1 MADDHGGA
9 TPRSAAA
16 GDTSTDGG
24 RRLRWALAASLAV
37 LVLVRLLPLPAVFQ
51 GGSVVLQSNDPYY
64 YRYWVDLLHGTSA
77 APWDLPA
84 PVARGE
90 PLFVVALWLVS
101 LPVGGS
107 QWATGVVL
115 AWYPVVAAVLTG
127 YLVYRLATR
136 LSGDPRVGLAA
147 VLLLAVAPAHA
158 SRTSLGFADHHA
170 FDYLWLT
177 ATGYLLTVLLGR
189 STRDRRTWLAAGAL
203 AVCLAGQ
210 VLAWAAGPLLVLPF
224 GLVVATSALAVVRR
238 ASGTPS
244 PLVPVVAGV
253 GGGAGLVLLAHVG
266 LGWHTTAVVA
276 SVALLSLG
284 SLAVHALTE
293 AVRHAGGG
301 AGTLAGLGLGAGA
314 GGAAVWLLVPVPTPA
329 VVRGVARLT
338 RSSRVGEVSGLG
350 AAFGP
355 VLGPLVLLGFA
366 AVLAVPGFG
375 LAVRD
380 AWRCRDRSWLPVLCY
395 TLVLAGLAVLQRRFA
410 GELAPFLAVLG
421 GLGLVWLLARLDL
434 VRPLTSVRTG
444 AGAGTEAAPSF
455 EVPDRTRLAL
465 LGGIATVVLGA
476 GTVYTRYITSQVSV
490 DPGAVRAARWMRA
503 YAADR
508 DWTFPDSY
516 VFTEWDRSRAFN
528 YLVNGRARSYGF
540 ARRNYEAFL
549 FATSPETWYDR
560 LEGRV
565 GFVVTRDLDHVGR
578 VAPDRLY
585 TRLHRHL
592 GSAVDGTDGLGH
604 FRAVYAGADGR
615 YKVFTLVPGATLA
628 GRADRERV
636 RVSTTVDL
644 GDTAFEYA
652 REAPTDADGRFA
664 VTVAHPGRY
673 TVGDETVVVS
683 ERAVST
689 GERIVRR

>member
-1 MADDHGGA
+1 
-9 TPRSAAA
+9 
-16 GDTSTDGG
+16 
-24 RRLRWALAASLAV
+24 
-37 LVLVRLLPLPAVFQ
+37 
-51 GGSVVLQSNDPYY
+51 
-64 YRYWVDLLHGTSA
+64 
-77 APWDLPA
+77 
-84 PVARGE
+84 
-90 PLFVVALWLVS
+90 
-101 LPVGGS
+101 
-107 QWATGVVL
+107 
-115 AWYPVVAAVLTG
+115 
-127 YLVYRLATR
+127 
-136 LSGDPRVGLAA
+136 
-147 VLLLAVAPAHA
+147 
-158 SRTSLGFADHHA
+158 
-170 FDYLWLT
+170 
-177 ATGYLLTVLLGR
+177 
-189 STRDRRTWLAAGAL
+189 
-203 AVCLAGQ
+203 
-210 VLAWAAGPLLVLPF
+210 
-224 GLVVATSALAVVRR
+224 
-238 ASGTPS
+238 
-244 PLVPVVAGV
+244 
-253 GGGAGLVLLAHVG
+253 
-266 LGWHTTAVVA
+266 VVA
-276 SVALLSLG
+276 SVALLLLG

-293 AVRHAGGG
+293 AIRRAGYGPR
-301 AGTLAGLGLGAGA
+301 TLAGLGLGAGA
-314 GGAAVWLLVPVPTPA
+314 AGAAVWLLVPVPTPA

-366 AVLAVPGFG
+366 SVLAVPGFG

-380 AWRCRDRSWLPVLCY
+380 AWRRRDRSWLPVLCY
-395 TLVLAGLAVLQRRFA
+395 TVSLAALAGLQRRFA
-410 GELAPFLAVLG
+410 GELAPFLAVPG
-421 GLGLVWLLARLDL
+421 GLGLLWLLARLDL
-434 VRPLTSVRTG
+434 VRPLASARG
-444 AGAGTEAAPSF
+444 AGADADPAIEA
-455 EVPDRTRLAL
+455 PDRTRLAL

-592 GSAVDGTDGLGH
+592 GSAADGTDGLGH

-615 YKVFTLVPGATLA
+615 YKAFTLVPGATLA

-644 GDTAFEYA
+644 GDTTFEYA
-652 REAPTDADGRFA
+652 REAPTDADGWFS